1 MIATGDFIH
10 PVGEVTLNLTWEG
23 VERAVKFIVLKSAA
37 SPIILGT
44 RWSADVGA
52 ITYFD
57 GKEQKMKCIRGAGA
71 VQQLAKLLAE
81 GEEEKEK
88 VTEEETAHKEMFTG
102 ESARGETPSIP
113 VLQAIEVPQRET
125 ETVEQR
131 TIEAEVV
138 EIPRIEAET
147 CGQRIVEAE
156 IVEQP
161 VVQATGS
168 VQITIEEQPA
178 AETITESVSVP
189 LPKRI
194 NNLWTSN
201 RQKPLMKQN
210 KVKVQADMRR
220 YRSRTDAPKTAR
232 NSREVGRIR
241 KLLRKYMG
249 PLHIIRKRP
258 PSSYLV
264 EDITA
269 ERKRVQHRWQPP

>member
-10 PVGEVTLNLTWEG
+10 PVGEVTLDLTWEG

-44 RWSADVGA
+44 RWAADVGA

-71 VQQLAKLLAE
+71 VQQLAKLLAK

-88 VTEEETAHKEMFTG
+88 VTEKETAHKEMCTG
-102 ESARGETPSIP
+102 ESTKEETPSIP

-138 EIPRIEAET
+138 EIPRIEAE
-147 CGQRIVEAE
+147 

-178 AETITESVSVP
+178 AETATESVSVP

-210 KVKVQADMRR
+210 KVKVQADTRR

-232 NSREVGRIR
+232 NIREVGRIR

-269 ERKRVQHRWQPP
+269 ERKKVQHRWQPP